1 MMKVENLISCMHQK
15 DASIAFRSNIK
26 SDCIVVNQC
35 DTNSISEHAYT
46 NETNEPHCVKFI
58 STTERG
64 LSRSRNMAIK
74 NATGD
79 ICIIMDD
86 DETLD
91 NDYIETVTKAYTNYP
106 DADVIAFKVR
116 NSEKTYAEKPKKLGC
131 LGVLRVASYEI
142 TFKRQAIIDKQ
153 ISFDVEMGSGTG
165 HGGGEENAFLYSC
178 LKKGL
183 TIRYVPQYISS
194 LDPNSGSQWFKGFT
208 PRFFLDRGWA
218 TARYMG
224 KTLALL
230 YALYYTVRKHK
241 MYSADCSFMKA
252 LTQTIKGIFT
262 KTLP

>member
-15 DASIAFRSNIK
+15 DTSIAFRSNIK
-26 SDCIVVNQC
+26 SDCIIVNQC
-35 DTNSISEHAYT
+35 DINTISEHAYT
-46 NETNEPHCVKFI
+46 NEANELHCVKVI

-86 DETLD
+86 DEILEK
-91 NDYIETVTKAYTNYP
+91 DYVETVTKAYIDYP

-116 NSEKTYAEKPKKLGC
+116 NSEKNYASKPKKLNR
-131 LGVLRVASYEI
+131 LGVLKVASYEI
-142 TFKRQAIIDKQ
+142 TFKRQSIIDKQ

-183 TIRYVPQYISS
+183 KIRYVPQYISS
-194 LDPNSGSQWFKGFT
+194 LNPNSGSQWFKGFT

-224 KTLALL
+224 KPLAVL
-230 YALYYTVRKHK
+230 YAIYYVVRKHN
-241 MYSADCSFMKA
+241 MYSADCSFKKA